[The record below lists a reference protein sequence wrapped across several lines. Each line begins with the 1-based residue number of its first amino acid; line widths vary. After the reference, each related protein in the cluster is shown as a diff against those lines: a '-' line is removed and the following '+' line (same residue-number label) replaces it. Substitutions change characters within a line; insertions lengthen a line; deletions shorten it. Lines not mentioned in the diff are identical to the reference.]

1 MSWAKRINNTS
12 YVLGTVANLAIANY
26 GGYPNVAAMCWLSYV
41 VLAACGNH
49 YFTVKT
55 LNGLI
60 QSRMEDGDAPDN
72 KKLMLYLLLKT
83 LFLASA
89 FLCLLVYSRDYVLQG
104 LLVYIFQLIILF
116 LSIKNIGK
124 FFKKG
129 SPS

>member
-1 MSWAKRINNTS
+1 MAS
-12 YVLGTVANLAIANY
+12 VANLAIANY
-26 GGYPNVAAMCWLSYV
+26 GGYPNYSAMWWLTYV
-41 VLAACGNH
+41 VLAAAGNH
-49 YFTVKT
+49 YFTVKA
-55 LNGLI
+55 LNSLI
-60 QSRMEDGDAPDN
+60 QSRLEGGDAPDN

-83 LFLASA
+83 VFLASA
-89 FLCLLVYSRDYVLQG
+89 FLCLLIFSRDYVLQG